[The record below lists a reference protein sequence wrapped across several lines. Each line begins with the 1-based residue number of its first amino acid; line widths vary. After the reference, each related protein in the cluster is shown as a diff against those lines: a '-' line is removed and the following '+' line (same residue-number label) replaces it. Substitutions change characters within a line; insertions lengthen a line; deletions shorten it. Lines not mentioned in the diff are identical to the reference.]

1 MMTDRVRTPSEPP
14 PPDPELRRLDPLI
27 GTRKATDHTRDSV
40 LGRGVPVTSIETFR
54 WLDGGYFLVQEYETV
69 FGDEPAQR
77 GINFWCYDSESRR
90 FRIMFFGNNG
100 PFTEGGN
107 RYGGVVAGDRLTF
120 VGPARF
126 QYVLDE
132 NGMIQ
137 TNSDGTLS
145 VEWWLRDASGR
156 WQRWMRNTFTRVEL
170 GT

>member
-1 MMTDRVRTPSEPP
+1 
-14 PPDPELRRLDPLI
+14 
-27 GTRKATDHTRDSV
+27 V
-40 LGRGVPVTSIETFR
+40 LGGDAQHER
-54 WLDGGYFLVQEYETV
+54 L

-77 GINFWCYDSESRR
+77 GINFWCYDSASRR
-90 FRIMFFGNNG
+90 FRIMFFSNNG
-100 PFTEGGN
+100 PFTEEGN

-126 QYVLDE
+126 QYALDE

-156 WQRWMRNTFTRVEL
+156 WQRWMRNTFTKVEL
-170 GT
+170 VT